1 MEEHREDAG
10 DKQIKVRMVQRN
22 KVTHDLLEAGV
33 GNLPHR
39 TQGITP
45 KRRSEQGARNIH
57 PRKSTAGT
65 SRVRDPSPTIQDK
78 NHKVHDHRRIPIL
91 MSI

>member
-1 MEEHREDAG
+1 MEEYREDAG

-33 GNLPHR
+33 GNLPHS
-39 TQGITP
+39 TQATIP
-45 KRRSEQGARNIH
+45 KRRSEQGARNTH

-65 SRVRDPSPTIQDK
+65 SGIRGPGPTIQDK
-78 NHKVHDHRRIPIL
+78 NHKVHDHLRIPIL